1 MYEIIFFRGSQEE
14 TQMKTSYKDLNDFT
28 PVHTMITEE
37 EIDGDKVFRVIKK
50 DKIMQFDENTLVRLN
65 HLDFHNGII
74 RVKMLSRLLPNAPDF
89 ARGFIGI
96 VFRVNQDNVNEEEN
110 PTA

>member
-1 MYEIIFFRGSQEE
+1 
-14 TQMKTSYKDLNDFT
+14 MKTSYKDLNDFT

-65 HLDFHNGII
+65 NLDLWRPLAWEKIYL
-74 RVKMLSRLLPNAPDF
+74 K
-89 ARGFIGI
+89 
-96 VFRVNQDNVNEEEN
+96 
-110 PTA
+110 

>member
-1 MYEIIFFRGSQEE
+1 
-14 TQMKTSYKDLNDFT
+14 MKTSYKDLNGFT

-65 HLDFHNGII
+65 NLDLWRPLAWEKIYL
-74 RVKMLSRLLPNAPDF
+74 K
-89 ARGFIGI
+89 
-96 VFRVNQDNVNEEEN
+96 
-110 PTA
+110 